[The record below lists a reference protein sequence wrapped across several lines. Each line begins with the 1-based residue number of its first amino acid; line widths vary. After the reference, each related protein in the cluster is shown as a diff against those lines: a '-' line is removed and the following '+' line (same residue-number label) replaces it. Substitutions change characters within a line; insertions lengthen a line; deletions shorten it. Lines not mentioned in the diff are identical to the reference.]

1 MISWLETTSLATSRI
16 QSSTFSS
23 SDLQVFG
30 PQDNQTSQTYSLRIT
45 YATTQNW
52 SNTNSTFTQAGTSWN
67 NETSSVDL
75 ATSEANTTTLETANK
90 TTTVLT
96 NISRAY
102 VASTQVTD
110 FEYFYTTI
118 QDGETTI
125 SSDLTTQKSLN
136 VVIETDF
143 EIKSTT
149 TVADTVHV
157 GGGVVYNSVYEAVD
171 NEIFFTAATSEA
183 SSSPVAASNIA
194 TTTRFSALAQTQTS
208 SALQVSEITPSN
220 QPTLSTSFVYSQ
232 SEHTTGFISAVSLFT
247 EFPPTS
253 DTVQINSL
261 KTQSAEIVTQY
272 FFPISVENPVAT
284 TEYYQKHTKTPVTVA
299 GVVFDRVIFQ
309 TASFAQSVQG
319 QQQVTTNSSFTDS
332 YSYLVPSKS
341 AILVSI
347 ADHPSFCRTISGPGG
362 QVLGDQT
369 GALLTLLGY
378 SKTFFTESS
387 TFMAAVKREAA
398 ANGFYG
404 NGPGALAKLHQFMH
418 TIHTFSEET
427 ASSRTISGSV
437 SINDTGWSETNITAS
452 KTTQEKETSSGELG
466 LIGESYVGSYRV
478 DERASINSKYAPSI
492 VYPGE
497 AVIGGKINPGETL
510 YQMLGPGAYKI
521 GSGTTYFSGAMSSY
535 AESQQ
540 VSVVTA
546 ISYFTPFG
554 SGTVGSNLLA
564 WSAPRNSTSQMVEP
578 EIVF

>member
-16 QSSTFSS
+16 QSSTFSAS
-23 SDLQVFG
+23 SQQAFG
-30 PQDNQTSQTYSLRIT
+30 PEGDQTLRVSSVRNT

-67 NETSSVDL
+67 NETSSVNL
-75 ATSEANTTTLETANK
+75 ATSDANTTTLETANK

-96 NISRAY
+96 NVSRGY
-102 VASTQVTD
+102 VASTLVTD
-110 FEYFYTTI
+110 FQYFYTTI

-136 VVIETDF
+136 VVIESNF

-149 TVADTVHV
+149 TVASTVHV
-157 GGGVVYNSVYEAVD
+157 GGGVAYNSVYEAVE
-171 NEIFFTAATSEA
+171 NEVFFTAATSEA
-183 SSSPVAASNIA
+183 GSSPVAASNIG

-208 SALQVSEITPSN
+208 SALQVAEITPGN
-220 QPTLSTSFVYSQ
+220 QPTLATSFVYTQ
-232 SEHTTGFISAVSLFT
+232 SEHTTGVISAVSLFT
-247 EFPPTS
+247 QFPPTS
-253 DTVQINSL
+253 DTMQINSL
-261 KTQSAEIVTQY
+261 KTQSAEMVTQY
-272 FFPISVENPVAT
+272 FFSNPVQNPVET
-284 TEYYQKHTKTPVTVA
+284 TEYYHKHTKTPVTEA

-319 QQQVTTNSSFTDS
+319 QQQVTTNSSFTDN
-332 YSYLVPSKS
+332 YTYLVPSRP
-341 AILVSI
+341 AMLVSI

-362 QVLGDQT
+362 QVLENQT
-369 GALLTLLGY
+369 GALLTLIGY

-418 TIHTFSEET
+418 TMHTFSEET
-427 ASSRTISGSV
+427 ASSRTINGSV
-437 SINDTGWSETNITAS
+437 SINETGWSETNITAS
-452 KTTQEKETSSGELG
+452 ETTQESETSSGQIELTG
-466 LIGESYVGSYRV
+466 QSYVGSYSV
-478 DERASINSKYAPSI
+478 DGRASINSKYAPSI
-492 VYPGE
+492 VYAGE
-497 AVIGGKINPGETL
+497 AIIGGKINPGETL

-521 GSGTTYFSGAMSSY
+521 GAGTTYFSGAMSSY
-535 AESQQ
+535 AESQE

-564 WSAPRNSTSQMVEP
+564 WSAPRNSLSQMVEP